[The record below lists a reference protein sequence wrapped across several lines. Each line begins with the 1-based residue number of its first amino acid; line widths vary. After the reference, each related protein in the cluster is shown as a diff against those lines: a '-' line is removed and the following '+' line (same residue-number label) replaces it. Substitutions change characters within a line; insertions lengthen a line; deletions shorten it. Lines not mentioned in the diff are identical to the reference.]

1 MSDTQANDTFSFGK
15 TVKNQVE
22 HRLDPLTLQETRINP
37 ARATRPKQG
46 EHPSLDSQFQE
57 IVKSSQER

>member
-1 MSDTQANDTFSFGK
+1 MAATSAEDIFTFK
-15 TVKNQVE
+15 RPVKNQVE
-22 HRLDPLTLQETRINP
+22 HRQDPLTLQETRINP

-46 EHPSLDSQFQE
+46 EHPSLDTQFQE